1 MSQAKESV
9 FEASTKRLSISSM
22 IALPSGEARSRS
34 CCSKL
39 FDFYSLDIL
48 PTLRPGALNWAQH
61 SIDVV
66 TPEIWVRIGEWPIV
80 RDQPCLVFRGI
91 DPGLQRADVKPN
103 RHLRS
108 PTCKSSAGPM
118 PHLKYRLPSHPSSDA
133 ANQGRSIPVQHGSAY
148 ELGKTISAVLISK
161 RRHPVSS
168 ATVPKRSLSQSAC
181 DIYPRPCEIFG
192 RLLHKTGIAKTARRH
207 TMAFA
212 ARTECSGG
220 SRPYRRGVPE

>member
-1 MSQAKESV
+1 MRGRENVRARFSLTARLQPTPRSKNDEVLSKCRVGRRFRIRADLDLRNAREPVRPSCPLGDDVASKRKCLRSV
-9 FEASTKRLSISSM
+9 DKAPLDFLDDRL
-22 IALPSGEARSRS
+22 ALRRSEIPLV
-34 CCSKL
+34 L
-39 FDFYSLDIL
+39 FQTVDFYSLDIL

-148 ELGKTISAVLISK
+148 ESG
-161 RRHPVSS
+161 RRF
-168 ATVPKRSLSQSAC
+168 
-181 DIYPRPCEIFG
+181 RPF
-192 RLLHKTGIAKTARRH
+192 
-207 TMAFA
+207 
-212 ARTECSGG
+212 
-220 SRPYRRGVPE
+220 